1 MRLNGRRQSNN
12 VVDKRRISGKNIGI
26 GGGIIGVIIA
36 AVITLMSGGGIGD
49 VMQSSLNQLSQN
61 GRESD
66 YVPNAEDERL
76 ATLAS
81 QVLAGTE
88 DVWTRE
94 FERQGW
100 GTYTPPK
107 MVLYHQ
113 SIQTGCGQ
121 GSAQMGPFYCS
132 ADQTVYIELDFFK
145 NMEQTI
151 GASGD
156 FTYAYVIAHEVG
168 HHVQYLFGTLDRA
181 HNRMSELNETDAN
194 KISVRLELQADFY
207 AGVWAHNDNEMFG
220 SIEEGDIER
229 AVNAASKI
237 GDDYLQRKATGSE
250 MPDSF
255 NHGRS
260 QWRVNWLSK
269 GLQTGDP
276 RQGDTFSIPYG
287 QF

>member
-61 GRESD
+61 GRESG

-132 ADQTVYIELDFFK
+132 ADQTVYIDLDFFK

-168 HHVQYLFGTLDRA
+168 HHVQYLLGTLDRA

-255 NHGRS
+255 NNGRS

-269 GLQTGDP
+269 GLHTGDP

>member
-61 GRESD
+61 GRESG

-132 ADQTVYIELDFFK
+132 ADQTVYIDLDFFK

-168 HHVQYLFGTLDRA
+168 HHVQYLLGTLDRA

-194 KISVRLELQADFY
+194 K
-207 AGVWAHNDNEMFG
+207 
-220 SIEEGDIER
+220 
-229 AVNAASKI
+229 
-237 GDDYLQRKATGSE
+237 
-250 MPDSF
+250 
-255 NHGRS
+255 
-260 QWRVNWLSK
+260 
-269 GLQTGDP
+269 
-276 RQGDTFSIPYG
+276 
-287 QF
+287 